1 MCGVSGVTMTQQ
13 VEHITKA
20 LLVFGPLYGGWL
32 TQQLPVEYQS
42 VKTRLMVMLMHTP
55 QMSMRYYARL
65 LGISKAHMTTLVDE
79 CIQSGFIIRTVD
91 VHDRR
96 ATQLS
101 LTPAG
106 MKLAGQI
113 WLQYVAQT
121 ATSLDA
127 VSEADRAVFLSVCVQ
142 LTERMHAMGCGS
154 GMTSCDGHVQRD
166 HDPQP

>member
-1 MCGVSGVTMTQQ
+1 MCGASRVKMTQH

-42 VKTRLMVMLMHTP
+42 VKTRLLVMLMHTP

-79 CIQSGFIIRTVD
+79 CIQCGYMTRTVD

-96 ATQLS
+96 ASQLS
-101 LTPAG
+101 LTPTG
-106 MKLAGQI
+106 MIVAAQI
-113 WLQYVAQT
+113 WSHYVAQT
-121 ATSLDA
+121 ATIFDA
-127 VSEADRAVFLSVCVQ
+127 VSESDRAVFLAVCMQ

-154 GMTSCDGHVQRD
+154 GMTSCDSQLHRD
-166 HDPQP
+166 NEPPT